1 MTTNETKFD
10 FESLTLEE
18 VEQIELIAGTSIDQL
33 MEVGS
38 PKGKALK
45 AIIFV
50 IKKRTD
56 PNFTLEQAGKIPLKE
71 AQEAFLEDSDP
82 KE

>member
-1 MTTNETKFD
+1 MNTFD
-10 FESLTLEE
+10 FESLTLDE
-18 VEQIELIAGTSIDQL
+18 VETIELISGSSIDEL
-33 MEVGS
+33 MAEGK

-50 IKKRTD
+50 AKKREN
-56 PNFTLEQAGKIPLKE
+56 PNFTLEDAGKHSLKD
-71 AQEAFLEDSDP
+71 AQRIFEVEDP

>member
-1 MTTNETKFD
+1 MTTQNFD
-10 FESLTLEE
+10 FESLTLNE
-18 VEQIELIAGTSIDQL
+18 VEQIELITGSSIDQ
-33 MEVGS
+33 MMDAGQ

-45 AIIFV
+45 AIIFT

-56 PNFTLEQAGKIPLKE
+56 PNFTLEQAGSISMTDANKL
-71 AQEAFLEDSDP
+71 FLGEDDP

>member
-1 MTTNETKFD
+1 MTTQKFD

-18 VEQIELIAGTSIDQL
+18 VEQIELISGSSIDEL
-33 MEVGS
+33 MEQGK

-45 AIIFV
+45 AIIF
-50 IKKRTD
+50 IANKRID
-56 PNFTLEQAGKIPLKE
+56 PNFTLEDAGKVSLKD
-71 AQEAFLEDSDP
+71 AQNVFISGDDP

>member
-1 MTTNETKFD
+1 MTTQNTFD

-18 VEQIELIAGTSIDQL
+18 VETIELLTGSSIDEL
-33 MEVGS
+33 MDAGK

-45 AIIFV
+45 AIIF
-50 IKKRTD
+50 IANKRTN
-56 PNFTLEQAGKIPLKE
+56 PNFTLEDAGKISLKD
-71 AQEAFLEDSDP
+71 AQNIFVESNDP

>member
-1 MTTNETKFD
+1 MTAQQFD
-10 FESLTLEE
+10 FESLTLNE
-18 VEQIELIAGTSIDQL
+18 VEQIELITGASIDQL
-33 MEVGS
+33 MSDGQ

-45 AIIFV
+45 AIIFT

-56 PNFTLEQAGKIPLKE
+56 PSFTLEQAGAISMTE
-71 AQEAFLEDSDP
+71 ANQMFASVDDP